1 MTKSFQGQ
9 PENNIK
15 NDNSNIRSQF
25 KTQFSQRDL
34 CFLHK
39 KSGILFVDDNIVL
52 ISIPHETLLKFL
64 NHSPQPEIYQP
75 SLTVS
80 QPP

>member
-34 CFLHK
+34 CFLHEE
-39 KSGILFVDDNIVL
+39 SGILFVDGNIVL
-52 ISIPHETLLKFL
+52 ISIPHETLLKI
-64 NHSPQPEIYQP
+64 SQ
-75 SLTVS
+75 SL
-80 QPP
+80 PPA